1 MVLVAF
7 LSVYGVLHLV
17 LAFPVWDR
25 YLLPLVVVAAILTS
39 RGARVAA
46 GWVENATSRW
56 RLDGRVR
63 TCARHLAPSRT
74 AILVVAGIAALLAT
88 FTFWPAL
95 ADSPVG
101 GDLGAS
107 TGIDL
112 VAGYVADRPDG
123 TVLYH
128 HWQGWHLR
136 YYLFDAL
143 VYLAFWPNPAWL
155 ERDVAAF
162 ALRGPRY
169 IAFPAGE
176 SLSRVESALKDAGF
190 RLSRELT
197 THTTDGMPT
206 FSLHQIVPL
215 GQP

>member
-1 MVLVAF
+1 MAPF
-7 LSVYGVLHLV
+7 S
-17 LAFPVWDR
+17 
-25 YLLPLVVVAAILTS
+25 
-39 RGARVAA
+39 A
-46 GWVENATSRW
+46 G
-56 RLDGRVR
+56 
-63 TCARHLAPSRT
+63 
-74 AILVVAGIAALLAT
+74 
-88 FTFWPAL
+88 PAL

-107 TGIDL
+107 TGIDV
-112 VAGYVADRPDG
+112 VAGYMADRPDG

-136 YYLFDAL
+136 YYLFDEL
-143 VYLAFWPNPAWL
+143 VYLAFWPDPAWL

-176 SLSRVESALKDAGF
+176 SRSRVDHALENGGF

-197 THTTDGMPT
+197 TRSADGMPT
-206 FSLHQIVPL
+206 FSLYRIVPL